1 MNNTRR
7 KKLNAIYK
15 RVDDLN
21 GLLSNVKY
29 LADEL
34 RSDLQDECDGEE
46 ESHGNLPESLQNGD
60 KGQAMQEAI
69 DAMQT
74 ALSALEEVANVPDL
88 DEAMEALDNAQAAG
102 Q

>member
-1 MNNTRR
+1 MNNARR
-7 KKLNAIYK
+7 KKLKAIYQ

-88 DEAMEALDNAQAAG
+88 DEAMEALDNAQASG

>member
-1 MNNTRR
+1 MNNARR
-7 KKLNAIYK
+7 KKLKAIYQ

-46 ESHGNLPESLQNGD
+46 ESYGNLPESLQNGD

-69 DAMQT
+69 DTMQT

>member
-1 MNNTRR
+1 MNNARR
-7 KKLNAIYK
+7 KKLKAIYQ

-21 GLLSNVKY
+21 GLLSNVKN

-34 RSDLQDECDGEE
+34 LSDLQDECDGEE

-88 DEAMEALDNAQAAG
+88 DEAMEALENAQAAG